1 MADTATSQVQHD
13 AVGRRVVAGLSD
25 QLDGP
30 SEPGRRKC
38 DPRCG
43 PARDHDVVTKPADGS
58 PDDDDHALRVRA
70 APFGMSVGPGSSA
83 GPIGS

>member
-1 MADTATSQVQHD
+1 MADTASCKVQQD
-13 AVGRRVVAGLSD
+13 AVGGGVVAGLAD

-30 SEPGRRKC
+30 SEPGRREC

-43 PARDHDVVTKPADGS
+43 PTGDHDVVMKPADGS
-58 PDDDDHALRVRA
+58 ADDDDHALRVRA
-70 APFGMSVGPGSSA
+70 APFEMSVRPGSAA